1 MATYSL
7 VTQAQ
12 TRATAEVRY
21 KENFVHNIASP
32 SNWDL
37 HNVPHFGSL
46 MELVSFEVHIFGLA
60 DIGIG
65 LSRYRCYK
73 ISLRPIV

>member
-1 MATYSL
+1 MEAYTL

-46 MELVSFEVHIFGLA
+46 MELVSFGVNIFRLA
-60 DIGIG
+60 LLD
-65 LSRYRCYK
+65 
-73 ISLRPIV
+73 